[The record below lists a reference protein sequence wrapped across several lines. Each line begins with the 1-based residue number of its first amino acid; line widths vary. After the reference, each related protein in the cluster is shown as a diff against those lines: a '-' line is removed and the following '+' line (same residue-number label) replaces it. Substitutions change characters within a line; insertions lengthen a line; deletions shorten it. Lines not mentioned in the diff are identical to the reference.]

1 VNLEDFCVLGQ
12 RNACK
17 RGTPLLRVFL
27 RHKLDCYFKRR
38 LYAHDGMFS
47 WAKSAVG
54 AALLLSLSLASRSFA
69 GDAATDR
76 GDIRPPAPVRQLS
89 PTYKIQA
96 GIDGEIYPV
105 FANYASLQRQG
116 DRTFGV
122 VSVTLS
128 NTSAEPISR
137 RVSVR
142 VPGWSDEEIQT
153 IQISPGVTQ
162 TAVFAPAFLPRLYQ
176 NHEIIA
182 ATAEVKITDT
192 ASSSSYETTV
202 PVRLRSAE
210 DMFWGNGFKYA
221 SFIASWVTPHDRIV
235 ERALSRAKGYTVD
248 HRLPGYE
255 DWKTSAQQ
263 EQETYREAR
272 AIFNALQ
279 QMGLSYVKSSATL
292 GDHKGVSERV
302 RMPRISLSQSSANCI
317 DAAVMYASLF
327 ENLGMD
333 PSIIIVPGHAYAG
346 VRVAEGSSKFLLIDV
361 ALTGRSTFE
370 AAVASAQSGMA
381 SHAPSA
387 VTQVMVKKARSSGI
401 YPMP

>member
-1 VNLEDFCVLGQ
+1 M
-12 RNACK
+12 AS
-17 RGTPLLRVFL
+17 PWLLQGFL
-27 RHKLDCYFKRR
+27 RHKLDCHFKYYF
-38 LYAHDGMFS
+38 YALNGMLS
-47 WAKSAVG
+47 WTKSAVG
-54 AALLLSLSLASRSFA
+54 TALLLSLLFAPRAVA
-69 GDAATDR
+69 GDAGTDR
-76 GDIRPPAPVRQLS
+76 GDLRPPASVRQIS
-89 PTYKIQA
+89 PSYKIQA

-128 NTSAEPISR
+128 NSSPDPMSR

-142 VPGWSDEEIQT
+142 IPGWSDEEIQT
-153 IQISPGVTQ
+153 VEIAPGVTQ
-162 TAVFAPAFLPRLYQ
+162 TMVFAPAFLPRLYQ
-176 NHEIIA
+176 NHEITA
-182 ATAEVKITDT
+182 ATAQVTITDT
-192 ASSSSYETTV
+192 VSNSSYETTV

-235 ERALSRAKGYTVD
+235 ESVLSRAKGYTAD
-248 HRLPGYE
+248 RRLPGYE
-255 DWKTSAQQ
+255 NWKTAAQQ

-279 QMGLSYVKSSATL
+279 RMGLSYVKSSSTL

-302 RMPRISLSQSSANCI
+302 RMPRISLTQSSANCI

-333 PSIIIVPGHAYAG
+333 ASIVIVPGHAYAG
-346 VRVAEGSSKFLLIDV
+346 VRVAEGSPKFLLIDV

-370 AAVASAQSGMA
+370 AAVASAQTGMA
-381 SHAPSA
+381 NHAPSTI
-387 VTQVMVKKARSSGI
+387 TQVMVEKARSSGI